1 MGIVQP
7 KKRTYGT
14 IAWFNACHTHGVMD
28 TALDPANHHEALHI
42 PHWHAAMELEYQAL
56 LQN

>member
-1 MGIVQP
+1 
-7 KKRTYGT
+7 
-14 IAWFNACHTHGVMD
+14 MD